1 MKDSVRWYTLL
12 LVTALLIGAFV
23 YYFHLSRYLSFNGGP
38 DEASHY
44 HAARFIAEH
53 GRLAVYPDDEAS
65 LHISREGITFFFRSP
80 LAYAT
85 SALGSRL
92 LQAREMPDERR
103 FRVSS
108 ALFGSL
114 SVALVFLAAVTLT
127 GSTWLGLFGALSFGL
142 MPQLTFLSVYVND
155 DIAAV
160 AVAALLLCSLIA
172 LTRRGVSPTLVM
184 LTGFAVGLVIISKP
198 SAWVV
203 AIPLTLAALWLVARS
218 RIGAARRMFVLTA
231 VAAAVG
237 GWWLLFNIYHH
248 GLDDPLNQGVE
259 KEVVAKH
266 REFVPPEG
274 RSYAEQKI
282 GVIDLLADRDDFMTD
297 TFKSTVGNLDWLRL
311 EMGRVQYGFYAVL
324 FVIAGVG
331 WLYGLFAPRRGAAA
345 SRAVFM
351 LLLAA
356 VALQFL
362 AYLWVNLSRF
372 AQPQGRYLLP
382 SMPIVMTMAV
392 YGLYRIAGSL
402 RHFAWGGV
410 LQGAALRTSTL
421 SLLLLAPV
429 YVHLEGFVH
438 HVLPFYRLPDYYGLD
453 ASHFDP
459 WYPGWS
465 DVPETNQL
473 SLDRQGNA
481 VVVRSTGNDP
491 WLLFGPEQASALTDG
506 AMLRISLD
514 SQANGHFS
522 VYWDEG
528 SGLSETL
535 MASRHYNVGTQTIYL
550 RLDTRSPV
558 ALRLDPMTRPGSVT
572 IHQIAVASI
581 DNEPLSVLDFL
592 GRLR

>member
-1 MKDSVRWYTLL
+1 MKDSLRWYTLL
-12 LVTALLIGAFV
+12 LATALLVGAFL
-23 YYFHLSRYLSFNGGP
+23 YYFHLSRYLPLNGGP
-38 DEASHY
+38 DELSHY

-80 LAYAT
+80 FSYAT
-85 SALGSRL
+85 SALSSRL
-92 LQAREMPDERR
+92 LQATEMRDEWR

-114 SVALVFLAAVTLT
+114 SVALVFLAVVTLT
-127 GSTWLGLFGALSFGL
+127 GSNWLGLFGALSFGL
-142 MPQLTFLSVYVND
+142 IPQLTFLSVYIHD

-160 AVAALLLCSLIA
+160 AVIALLLSCLIA
-172 LTRRGVSPTLVM
+172 LTRQGISPALVM

-203 AIPLTLAALWLVARS
+203 AIPLALAALWLVARS
-218 RIGAARRMFVLTA
+218 RIDAGRRIVVVTLA
-231 VAAAVG
+231 VSAVG
-237 GWWLLFNIYHH
+237 GWWLVFNMHHH

-259 KEVVAKH
+259 KEVAAKY
-266 REFVPPEG
+266 REFVPQAG
-274 RSYAEQKI
+274 RSYSEQKI
-282 GVIDLLADRDDFMTD
+282 GVIDLLADRNNFMTD

-311 EMGRVQYGFYAVL
+311 EMGRVQYGFYALL
-324 FVIAGVG
+324 FVFAGVG
-331 WLYGLFAPRRGAAA
+331 WLYGLFTPQRNAAA

-356 VALQFL
+356 VALQFI
-362 AYLWVNLSRF
+362 AYLWVNVYRF

-382 SMPIVMTMAV
+382 AMPIVMTMTV
-392 YGLYRIAGSL
+392 YGLYRIAGTIRRFGS
-402 RHFAWGGV
+402 GGI
-410 LQGAALRTSTL
+410 LQGAVLRASTL

-438 HVLPFYRLPDYYGLD
+438 HVLPFYRLDHYYGLD

-459 WYPGWS
+459 WPTDWS
-465 DVPETNQL
+465 DARQTNQL
-473 SLDRQGNA
+473 SLSRQNGA
-481 VVVRSTGNDP
+481 VVVRSSGNDP
-491 WLLFGPEQASALTDG
+491 WLLFGSEQASALTDG
-506 AMLRISLD
+506 AMLRVSLE
-514 SQANGHFS
+514 SQTDGRVS

-528 SGLSETL
+528 GGFSVTL
-535 MASRHYNVGTQTIYL
+535 MASRHYNLGPQTIYL

-558 ALRLDPMTRPGSVT
+558 ALRLDPMMRPGSVT

-581 DNEPLSVLDFL
+581 DDEPLNVAEVL
-592 GRLR
+592 GRLL